1 MILTPPRKIMHH
13 FSHFLQA
20 MASQTPE
27 TPEEKVPSFSCVSR
41 GVLNGYVC
49 PQLKPW
55 CQAMVLGIRKWLLS
69 FMMFIVLILD

>member
-1 MILTPPRKIMHH
+1 MILTPPRKIMQH

-49 PQLKPW
+49 PQ
-55 CQAMVLGIRKWLLS
+55 CHG
-69 FMMFIVLILD
+69 

>member
-1 MILTPPRKIMHH
+1 MILTPPKKIMHY

-49 PQLKPW
+49 PQCHGWNHGVKQWSWGFGSGYCHLW
-55 CQAMVLGIRKWLLS
+55 CL
-69 FMMFIVLILD
+69 